1 MDKVAHFQL
10 QCCQQAFFLTQSF
23 IDDTFLP
30 LPLDDFAPGTVRL
43 GDRKK
48 RRKGVNRSMDRMMDL
63 CEKRRLKVPWTPRD
77 HPNCRGYSL
86 DDTRECDQC
95 ATHVAYDRDA
105 ANLRSSRRASILTCK
120 ESQSVDIALG

>member
-10 QCCQQAFFLTQSF
+10 QCCQHAFFLTQSF

-43 GDRKK
+43 GERKK

-86 DDTRECDQC
+86 DDTRECDQMLHMLLMIEMRKSEIQPKSFHSC
-95 ATHVAYDRDA
+95 
-105 ANLRSSRRASILTCK
+105 L
-120 ESQSVDIALG
+120 